1 MKPDH
6 FCVVCLRSTLLMMMV
21 SVVVNS
27 MIKIS
32 SAERSAYFQAFEGD
46 YNRSLITLLGT
57 VSGATELL
65 FKYQS
70 G

>member
-1 MKPDH
+1 MKPGY
-6 FCVVCLRSTLLMMMV
+6 FCVVCLGSTLSMMMF

-27 MIKIS
+27 MIKRS
-32 SAERSAYFQAFEGD
+32 STERSAYFQAFEGN
-46 YNRSLITLLGT
+46 YNRSLIMLLGT